1 MDSSGKNSFEINIRY
16 TLYFIII
23 CILIY
28 LLLYTGFS
36 VSKQKQNCKNIRKN
50 RMQIAITS
58 SPIADNTLIS
68 DLNIKTAYNCCCSGG
83 FKNDYVDKCALINC
97 AKYGVRALDFQIF
110 KLNGYP
116 IISASSV
123 NRIKYKEMYNSLPF
137 NDTMIHVKKTFLN
150 DNTLVNRTEPLFLI
164 FRIYSKSKDTYD
176 KVYDSLNNVFGAGN
190 KTGNLIYIT
199 TTLNAVTFSQ
209 LKNKVVILIQSNT
222 GRNDN
227 NEVQT
232 SLLFR
237 IASLNF
243 NNPEQGSIYR
253 ETDILEMKTCDIKN
267 TTINI
272 IYPNLQTN
280 SHNYNYTRCVKD
292 KNIQFIGLN
301 FQTNDDQLKSFNSP
315 PIMNGSQ
322 GFGSFA
328 FKQQAALNK
337 KQRCDHN
344 ERGLFNRME
353 QNLLKRLR
361 NKFNNLN
368 ERLITNME
376 DVIQ

>member
-23 CILIY
+23 CIFIY
-28 LLLYTGFS
+28 LLLYTGLS
-36 VSKQKQNCKNIRKN
+36 VNKQKQNCKNIRKTH
-50 RMQIAITS
+50 MKIAIS
-58 SPIADNTLIS
+58 SSSIADNTLIS

-83 FKNDYVDKCALINC
+83 FKNDYVDKCALNNC

-110 KLNGYP
+110 KLNGNP

-123 NRIKYKEMYNSLPF
+123 NQIKYKEIYNSLPF
-137 NDTMIHVKKTFLN
+137 NDTMLHVKKTFLK

-222 GRNDN
+222 GTNDN
-227 NEVQT
+227 TEVQT

-243 NNPEQGSIYR
+243 NNPSQGYIYR
-253 ETDILEMKTCDIKN
+253 ETDLLEMNTCDIQN
-267 TTINI
+267 TTINV

-280 SHNYNYTRCVKD
+280 SHNYDYTTCVKD

-301 FQTNDDQLKSFNSP
+301 FQTNDKQLKSFNSP
-315 PIMNGSQ
+315 PITNGSQ

-328 FKQQAALNK
+328 FKKQASFDIKKTCDNINQGILNNMEKDLLNK
-337 KQRCDHN
+337 LKQTMN
-344 ERGLFNRME
+344 INNNQLLT
-353 QNLLKRLR
+353 NL
-361 NKFNNLN
+361 
-368 ERLITNME
+368 E
-376 DVIQ
+376 DVI